1 MNKGSRIE
9 FDEQKHLYTVDGVK
23 MPSVTEILSPLT
35 ARHYG
40 EISKETLRLAADR
53 GTAVHEACE
62 CLDYGLD
69 IDEDFPAEWLGYVR
83 AYAEFLNDY
92 RPKWEG
98 IEEMVYHELQ
108 GYCGRVDRYG
118 LIDGKMSVLDIKT
131 TATPTKANYMAGAC
145 QTVAYGNALQSV
157 KKGFLLYLKKDGG
170 YRLVDTDEWAKK
182 HDFDAYTVW
191 QLCLDLY
198 NYTERSVK

>member
-9 FDEQKHLYTVDGVK
+9 FDEEKHLYTVDGVK

-35 ARHYG
+35 AKHYG

-62 CLDYGLD
+62 LLDYGFEPED
-69 IDEDFPAEWLGYVR
+69 IPAEWMGYVD
-83 AYAEFLNDY
+83 AYAAFLNDY
-92 RPKWEG
+92 RPKWYG
-98 IEEMVYHELQ
+98 IEEMVYSPED

-131 TATPTKANYMAGAC
+131 TTSPTRANYMSGAC

-157 KKGFLLYLKKDGG
+157 KKGFLLYLKKDGD
-170 YRLVDTDEWAKK
+170 YRLVDTGKWSEK
-182 HDFDAYTVW
+182 HDFDAEKVW
-191 QLCLDLY
+191 QICLDLY
-198 NYTERSVK
+198 NETERGRK

>member
-9 FDEQKHLYTVDGVK
+9 FDEEKHLYTVDGVK

-35 ARHYG
+35 AKHYG

-62 CLDYGLD
+62 LLDYGFEPED
-69 IDEDFPAEWLGYVR
+69 IPAEWMGYVD
-83 AYAEFLNDY
+83 AYAAFLNDY
-92 RPKWEG
+92 RPKWHG
-98 IEEMVYHELQ
+98 IEEMVYSPEG

-131 TATPTKANYMAGAC
+131 TTSPTKANYMSGAC
-145 QTVAYGNALQSV
+145 QTVAYGNALKTIQ
-157 KKGFLLYLKKDGG
+157 KGLLLYLKKDGD
-170 YRLVDTDEWAKK
+170 YRLVDTGKWSEK
-182 HDFDAYTVW
+182 HGFNAEKVW
-191 QLCLDLY
+191 QICLDLY